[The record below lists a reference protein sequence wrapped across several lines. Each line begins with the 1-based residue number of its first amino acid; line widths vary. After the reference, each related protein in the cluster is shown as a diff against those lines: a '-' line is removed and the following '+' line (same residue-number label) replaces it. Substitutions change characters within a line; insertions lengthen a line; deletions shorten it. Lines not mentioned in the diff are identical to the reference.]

1 MKNIFNQMNVI
12 ITTKGGDE
20 VRGGLFIR
28 NNSGKKEIGIM
39 VLWFEDL
46 GNGKRRKRYSELIHF
61 DFNLLFDESIEEK
74 LRPLLNYGNLIVEDD
89 IRKIAAY
96 IMINWGSLNK
106 IVDEY
111 KMSFVD
117 MCKILLANKDGEI
130 DFDGKTYITIKT
142 YRFDE
147 IARNFGW
154 LPVHLKKT
162 LNLNGMLYRN
172 SSRYDYHRRKDEPR
186 VICIDKELLEG
197 EINDAEI

>member
-1 MKNIFNQMNVI
+1 MRNIFNQMNVI
-12 ITTKGGDE
+12 INTEGGDE

-46 GNGKRRKRYSELIHF
+46 ENGKRRKRYSELIHF
-61 DFNLLFDESIEEK
+61 DFNLLFDEAIEEK

-89 IRKIAAY
+89 IRKIAAH
-96 IMINWGSLNK
+96 IMVNWRSLNK

-117 MCKILLANKDGEI
+117 MCKILLDNKDGEI
-130 DFDGKTYITIKT
+130 DLDGKTYITIKT

-147 IARNFGW
+147 IARTFGW
-154 LPVHLKKT
+154 LPIHLKKT

-172 SSRYDYHRRKDEPR
+172 SSRYDYHRRKNESR
-186 VICIDKELLEG
+186 VICIDKELLER
-197 EINDAEI
+197 EIGDAEV